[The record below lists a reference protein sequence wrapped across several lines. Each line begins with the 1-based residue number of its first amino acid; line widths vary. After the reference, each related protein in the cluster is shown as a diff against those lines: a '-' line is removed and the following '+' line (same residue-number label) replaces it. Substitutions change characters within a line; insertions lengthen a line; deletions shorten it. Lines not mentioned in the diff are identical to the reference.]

1 MVEACTH
8 FILGTQLLLLLL
20 LLFFFCFSFNS
31 ESISENNLF
40 LVEIVL

>member
-8 FILGTQLLLLLL
+8 FFLGTQLLLLLL
-20 LLFFFCFSFNS
+20 FFYSFNS

-40 LVEIVL
+40 LVEILL